1 MGIEV
6 CQLLTALGVTVL
18 CIKVD
23 SEHRVWKGWK
33 LTQVQWLV
41 TDVNMQNKSNA
52 DKKIRCKP
60 S

>member
-18 CIKVD
+18 CIEGD
-23 SEHRVWKGWK
+23 SEQGVWKGWK

-41 TDVNMQNKSNA
+41 PAVNMQSKSNA
-52 DKKIRCKP
+52 DLKN
-60 S
+60 